1 LSDDSWGIVKNLQ
14 TYHYNFIGSQ
24 ERISGFIAHEVQ
36 EAGLRQAVIGEKDAV
51 DTDGKPMYQG
61 FKPWE
66 LIPTLWTTVRD
77 CMFRIEALESQVKSL
92 MGKQ

>member
-1 LSDDSWGIVKNLQ
+1 MSDDSWGIVKNLQ

-51 DTDGKPMYQG
+51 DTDGNPIYQG